1 MPVLAC
7 EQLTRS
13 YGQGEAKV
21 TALQEAAVAIEAGE
35 FVVFTG
41 PSGSGKSTLL
51 HLLGGLDAPTAG
63 RVLVEGKD
71 LYAMP
76 EKARSVFR
84 RRTFGFIFQSFNLV
98 PVLTA
103 EENILMPLLLDG
115 RKVDRAWLAEL
126 AGMLGISERLGH
138 LPGQLSGGQQQRVA
152 IARAL
157 INRPRLI
164 FADEPTGNLDTATGE
179 EVLALLK
186 DSVAR
191 LGNTLVMITHDPAIA
206 RQAERRI
213 RVSDGRLF
221 EEERQ

>member
-1 MPVLAC
+1 MSVLAC

-21 TALQEAAVAIEAGE
+21 TALHAITINIEAGQ

-76 EKARSVFR
+76 EKHRSVFR
-84 RRTFGFIFQSFNLV
+84 RQTFGFVFQSFNLV

-115 RKVDRAWLAEL
+115 RKVDRGWLDKL
-126 AGMLGISERLGH
+126 AHMLGIADRMTH

-157 INRPRLI
+157 INRPRI
-164 FADEPTGNLDTATGE
+164 VFADEPTGNLDTATGN

-186 DSVAR
+186 QSVAE

-206 RQAERRI
+206 AQAERRI
-213 RVSDGRLF
+213 RVVDGRLA
-221 EEERQ
+221 EEVIR

>member
-1 MPVLAC
+1 MSVLVC

-21 TALQEAAVAIEAGE
+21 TALQEAAVTIEAGE

-76 EKARSVFR
+76 EKQRSVFR

-103 EENILMPLLLDG
+103 EENIIMPLLLDG
-115 RKVDRAWLAEL
+115 RKIDRDWLAEL
-126 AGMLGISERLGH
+126 TGMLGITERLRH

-164 FADEPTGNLDTATGE
+164 FADEPTGNLDTTTGE

-186 DSVAR
+186 DLVAR

-206 RQAERRI
+206 RQAGRRI

>member
-1 MPVLAC
+1 MSVLAC

-21 TALQEAAVAIEAGE
+21 IALHETAIDIEGGQ

-51 HLLGGLDAPTAG
+51 HLLGGLDAPTGG
-63 RVLVEGKD
+63 RVLAEGKD
-71 LYAMP
+71 LYALP
-76 EKARSVFR
+76 EKHRAVFR
-84 RRTFGFIFQSFNLV
+84 RKTFGFIFQSFNLI

-115 RKVDRAWLAEL
+115 RKVDRGWLDQL
-126 AGMLGISERLGH
+126 TKMLGIADRITH

-157 INRPRLI
+157 INRPRVV
-164 FADEPTGNLDTATGE
+164 FADEPTGNLDTQTGK

-186 DSVAR
+186 QSVAE
-191 LGNTLVMITHDPAIA
+191 LGNTLVMITHDPMIA
-206 RQAERRI
+206 AQAGRRI
-213 RVSDGRLF
+213 HVVDGHLL
-221 EEERQ
+221 EEAIV